1 MISVETFVL
10 TCILRI
16 APGQLSNLDLK
27 KNLDWCNIL
36 TRLEALSTNN

>member
-27 KNLDWCNIL
+27 KIWIGVIF
-36 TRLEALSTNN
+36 